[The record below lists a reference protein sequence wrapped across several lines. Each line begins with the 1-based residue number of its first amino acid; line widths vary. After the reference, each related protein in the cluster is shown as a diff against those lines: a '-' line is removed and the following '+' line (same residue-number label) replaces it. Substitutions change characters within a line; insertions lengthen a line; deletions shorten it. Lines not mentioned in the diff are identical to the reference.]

1 MKLRTIMGELHSIF
15 NPKSAEEWDNVGLL
29 IGNDNMEIKKILFC
43 LDLTTKAID
52 ESIKRGANLI
62 ISHHPAI
69 FSGIK
74 RITND
79 NIQGKKILKLI
90 ENKIAVYSAHTNLD
104 FAANGLND
112 FILNKFELDG
122 NIEICNDYE
131 YEDYNY
137 IKNNIEKHKSGTARI
152 KHLNKSMKLSE
163 LIEIIKEKLG
173 LDFVRYVGNKDTYI
187 NRIGLVTGGGSSFM
201 HGVKEKIDV
210 FLTGDLRHHEALDTL
225 EEGGMLIDIGHYE
238 SEYLFSDLM
247 EREVS
252 KFFHG
257 EMIKFFD
264 EPIFK
269 LG

>member
-1 MKLRTIMGELHSIF
+1 MNLKYIMGELHSIF

-29 IGNDNMEIKKILFC
+29 IGNENMEIKKILFC
-43 LDLTTKAID
+43 LDLTMKAID
-52 ESIKRGANLI
+52 ESIDRGANLI
-62 ISHHPAI
+62 ISHHPAM

-74 RITND
+74 KITSET
-79 NIQGKKILKLI
+79 IQGKKILKLI

-104 FAANGLND
+104 FAMNGLND
-112 FILNKFELDG
+112 FIFSKLELDG
-122 NIEICNDYE
+122 NVEVHNEFE
-131 YEDYNY
+131 YEDYNH
-137 IKNNIEKHKSGTARI
+137 IKNSIEKHRAGTSRI
-152 KHLNKSMKLSE
+152 KYLNKSMKLSE
-163 LIEIIKEKLG
+163 LVDIIKEKLG
-173 LDFVRYVGNKDTYI
+173 LDFVRYVGNKDSYI

-201 HGVKEKIDV
+201 NEVKEKIDV

-247 EREVS
+247 EREMS